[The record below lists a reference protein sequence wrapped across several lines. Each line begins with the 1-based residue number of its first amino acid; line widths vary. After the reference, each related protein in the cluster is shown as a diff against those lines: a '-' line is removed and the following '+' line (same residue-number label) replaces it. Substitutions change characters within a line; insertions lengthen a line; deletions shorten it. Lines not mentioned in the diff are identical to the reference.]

1 MHFLRQFMTAA
12 AGLAL
17 LGADIPST
25 FDIDVV
31 LSMTGPSTY
40 VGRIDHDVLTVLE
53 ATVNKDGGVRGRSVR
68 FVFHDDRSDPQAAVQ
83 LTNEILAKHP
93 SIFLGSSSAAS
104 CHAMAP
110 LSAAGGPIE
119 YCLSP
124 AIHPA
129 RGSYVFSSSM
139 STPDDLRA
147 VIRFFRESG
156 WKRIGVLTGT
166 DVGGQDIDATLTS
179 LLALSEN
186 KGAGLEI
193 VSHEHFNLTDLT
205 VRAQLTR
212 IKAMQPQVAILWTSG
227 TPFATVLRDAA
238 TIGLGV
244 PVVGSSANMTYEQ
257 MRQYAGFLPKD
268 LLFPGPSFLAR
279 AAPNKRAG
287 AVQRQFVDALTAA
300 GLQPDFVSSTAW
312 DPGLITITALRSLGV
327 NATAQQ
333 LRTYIADLHG
343 FNGIS
348 GEYDFRSSSERG
360 LTDKDVMIMRWDSQK
375 KGWTAVSELGGKP
388 LR

>member
-1 MHFLRQFMTAA
+1 MGFLIRSLFAAA

-25 FDIDVV
+25 LDIDVV

-40 VGRIDHDVLTVLE
+40 VGKIDHDVLTVLE
-53 ATVNKDGGVRGRSVR
+53 ATVNKDGGIRGRAVH
-68 FVFHDDRSDPQAAVQ
+68 FVFHDDRSDPQLAVQ
-83 LTNEILAKHP
+83 LTNEIVAKHP

-110 LSAAGGPIE
+110 LSAGAGPVE

-129 RGSYVFSSSM
+129 PGSYIFSSSM

-147 VIRFFRESG
+147 VVRYFRDSG

-166 DVGGQDIDATLTS
+166 DVGGQDIDATLAS
-179 LLALSEN
+179 LLTLPEN
-186 KGAGLEI
+186 RGLLI

-212 IKAMQPQVAILWTSG
+212 IKAAQPQVAILWTSG

-238 TIGLGV
+238 TIDLNV
-244 PVVGSSANMTYEQ
+244 PVIASSADMTYEQ
-257 MRQYAGFLPKD
+257 MRQYASFLPKE

-279 AAPNKRAG
+279 SAANKRAG

-312 DPGLITITALRSLGV
+312 DPGLITITALRSLG
-327 NATAQQ
+327 ATATAEQ
-333 LRTYIADLHG
+333 LRAYISGLHG
-343 FNGIS
+343 FSGIS
-348 GEYDFRSSSERG
+348 GEYDFRASTERG
-360 LTDKDVMIMRWDSQK
+360 LTDRDVMIMRWDSNQK
-375 KGWTAVSELGGKP
+375 AWTAVSQLGGKP